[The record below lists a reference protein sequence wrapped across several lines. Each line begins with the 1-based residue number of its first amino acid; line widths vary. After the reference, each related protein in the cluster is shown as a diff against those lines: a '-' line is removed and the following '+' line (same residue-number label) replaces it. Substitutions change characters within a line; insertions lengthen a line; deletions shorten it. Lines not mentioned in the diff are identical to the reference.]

1 MKSRALT
8 VACLAFAWA
17 LPAEAQDGPAVY
29 EANCAVC
36 HEAGLDRAP
45 DRTTLALMAPD
56 RILYAL
62 ERGLM
67 VSMAVTLNT
76 AQRRSVSEYLSG
88 LSLEGFTRVPPE
100 SAWCRDD
107 TAFRAGTPDWQGW
120 GGNGLGNSRYQTGAN
135 AGLSPADVSRLDV
148 KWAFAFPGDIRAYSP
163 PTIANGRLFLGSL
176 GGGVYSLD
184 AASGCVHWFFEAGA
198 GVRSPMTIAT
208 IEREGREREA
218 VFFGDSSANAWAVDA
233 ATGETLWRTEV
244 DAYPLA
250 NISGSTVYHNGRVY
264 VVVHSN
270 EEGAAASPDY
280 ECCRFRGNI
289 AALDAATG
297 AVIWKTYT
305 VDEPTRRERNAVG
318 TQLWGPSG
326 APIWSSPA
334 IDPVRNAVYVTT
346 GNNYSNPASE
356 MSDSFIALDLD
367 TGRILWSR
375 QMTSGDAWTAA
386 CRLEDKTNCASR
398 TAPDFDFAS
407 SPILVERPGGQRLL
421 IAGQKSG
428 VVHALDPDREGA
440 IVWQT
445 RVGLGGSMGGV
456 QWGSAADGEKIY
468 VAISDV
474 RRIPVQHAWATEAD
488 PEIGGGLIAL
498 DLDDGSV
505 QWYTPP
511 KTCGDRLRC
520 SPAQPGAV
528 TVIDGVAFAGSMTGV
543 LRAYS
548 TVDGSVLW
556 EFDSV
561 RSFETVNG
569 VPGSGGAIDGAGP
582 TVANG
587 FLYLNSGYPNGGG
600 MPGNVLIALSI
611 DGN

>member
-1 MKSRALT
+1 MKRLALT
-8 VACLAFAWA
+8 IACLGSAFA
-17 LPAEAQDGPAVY
+17 LPGAAQDGLAVY

-62 ERGLM
+62 ERGQM
-67 VSMAVTLNT
+67 VSMAVTLNND
-76 AQRRSVSEYLSG
+76 QRRSVSEFLSG
-88 LSLEGFTRVPPE
+88 QTLEGFTRAPPE
-100 SAWCRDD
+100 SAYCRED
-107 TAFRAGTPDWQGW
+107 TTFRAGTPDWQGW
-120 GGNGLGNSRYQTGAN
+120 GNGLGNSRYQTGAI
-135 AGLSPADVSRLDV
+135 AGLSPAEVSRLDV
-148 KWAFAFPGDIRAYSP
+148 KWAFAFPGDTRAYAP

-184 AASGCVHWFFEAGA
+184 AESGCVHWFFEAGA

-208 IEREGREREA
+208 IAPEGRQREA
-218 VFFGDSSANAWAVDA
+218 VFFGDASANAWAVDA
-233 ATGETLWRTEV
+233 ASGEMLWRTEV
-244 DAYPLA
+244 DAYPVA
-250 NISGSTVYHNGRVY
+250 NITGSTVYHDGRVY
-264 VVVHSN
+264 VVVSSN

-280 ECCRFRGNI
+280 ECCRFRGSVS
-289 AALDAATG
+289 ALDAATG
-297 AVIWKTYT
+297 EVIWKTYS

-326 APIWSSPA
+326 APIWSSPT

-346 GNNYSNPASE
+346 GNNYSNPASD

-367 TGRILWSR
+367 TGRVLWSR

-398 TAPDFDFAS
+398 SAPDFDFSA

-456 QWGSAADGEKIY
+456 QWGSAADGEQVY
-468 VAISDV
+468 VAISDI
-474 RRIPVQHAWATEAD
+474 RRIPVKHAWATEAD

-511 KTCGDRLRC
+511 RACGDRLRC

-543 LRAYS
+543 LRGYS

-561 RSFETVNG
+561 RNFETVNG

-587 FLYLNSGYPNGGG
+587 ILYLNSGYPNGGG